1 MSTLKEKET
10 YIYINLRLLINVQ
23 LSQILHVNLSTYYN
37 VKIVLFRKNHYNTS
51 GFTEQIIIKQ

>member
-23 LSQILHVNLSTYYN
+23 LSQILHVNLSAYYN
-37 VKIVLFRKNHYNTS
+37 VKIVLFRKNLYNTS